1 MRPPIW
7 RLSVQPAKESTVTS
21 DQDRDARRR
30 LGASRS
36 WTAQELAAIREL
48 GRQWRDAWRAEKTT
62 PAEKP
67 NGPAA
72 DSTPAQPERKAIVGA
87 DFAAGIAR
95 AEFGRFYW
103 NERLDG
109 QLKAA
114 MTRRPRRDGN
124 KRGGKTRG

>member
-1 MRPPIW
+1 M
-7 RLSVQPAKESTVTS
+7 TS
-21 DQDRDARRR
+21 HQHRDARR
-30 LGASRS
+30 LGASRP
-36 WTAQELAAIREL
+36 WTAQELAAVREL

-62 PAEKP
+62 PAGKP

-72 DSTPAQPERKAIVGA
+72 ADPKPAQPERKPRGGA

-103 NERLDG
+103 NETLDG

-114 MTRRPRRDGN
+114 MTRRPKRDGN
-124 KRGGKTRG
+124 KRDGKTRG

>member
-1 MRPPIW
+1 
-7 RLSVQPAKESTVTS
+7 VTS
-21 DQDRDARRR
+21 HQDRDARRR
-30 LGASRS
+30 LGASRP
-36 WTAQELAAIREL
+36 WTAQELAAVRKL

-67 NGPAA
+67 NGAA
-72 DSTPAQPERKAIVGA
+72 AVDSKSAEPERKPRAGA

-103 NERLDG
+103 NGTLDG

-114 MTRRPRRDGN
+114 MTRRPKRD
-124 KRGGKTRG
+124 GKTRG

>member
-1 MRPPIW
+1 M
-7 RLSVQPAKESTVTS
+7 TS
-21 DQDRDARRR
+21 HQHRDARRR
-30 LGASRS
+30 LGAIRPC
-36 WTAQELAAIREL
+36 TAQELAAVREL

-67 NGPAA
+67 NGAAAA
-72 DSTPAQPERKAIVGA
+72 DSKPAQPERKGIVGA

-103 NERLDG
+103 NETLDG

-114 MTRRPRRDGN
+114 MTRRPKRD
-124 KRGGKTRG
+124 GKTRG